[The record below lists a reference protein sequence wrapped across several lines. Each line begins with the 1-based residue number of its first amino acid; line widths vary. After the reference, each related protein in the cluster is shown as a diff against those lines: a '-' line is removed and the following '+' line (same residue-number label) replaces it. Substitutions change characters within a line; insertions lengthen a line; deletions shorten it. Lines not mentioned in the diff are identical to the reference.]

1 MTATKKIKQ
10 ADRGAL
16 KAAGL
21 SLVQYRILTALAGAG
36 KGGLSYRGIE
46 AKTGYYSVLTA
57 NLRARS
63 TNKGQETDHGASLGA
78 KGLVRESVQE
88 TPGGRTL
95 LVFVI
100 TAKGRKALA
109 GVGGGEGWVC
119 PRCEDDVPPGKT
131 RCPSCGFR
139 RKARAAT
146 PGAAG

>member
-1 MTATKKIKQ
+1 MTATNETKT
-10 ADRGAL
+10 AHRGAL

-21 SLVQYRILTALAGAG
+21 TLVQYRILTALGGAG
-36 KGGLSYRGIE
+36 KGGLTYRGIE

-57 NLRARS
+57 NLRAKSARQ
-63 TNKGQETDHGASLGA
+63 GEEHAHDDSLGA
-78 KGLVRESVQE
+78 KGMVKEATQE

-131 RCPSCGFR
+131 RCPACGLR
-139 RKARAAT
+139 KKARAAT
-146 PGAAG
+146 SGQVG